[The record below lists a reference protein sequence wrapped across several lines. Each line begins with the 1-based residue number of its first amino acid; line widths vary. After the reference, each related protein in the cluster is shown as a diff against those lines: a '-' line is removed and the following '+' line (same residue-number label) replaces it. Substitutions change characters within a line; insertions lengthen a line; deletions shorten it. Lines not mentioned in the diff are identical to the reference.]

1 MCFFYLVFLV
11 LFHPNFSCFF
21 FFFSSS
27 YHSTHIF
34 DLLFLLQSKFLLL
47 PLLSLLLILQPIPT
61 KTHILTRQTPIEQDV
76 RSRISTFN
84 KKLDYAS
91 DFAEM
96 LRTHLHE
103 RHSTH
108 LEMAIIVLISVEIF
122 FTLLHFVEDHGFGV
136 GSGGSVLNAEVRLG
150 DAEGRMGDDRK

>member
-1 MCFFYLVFLV
+1 LYV
-11 LFHPNFSCFF
+11 LFDFF
-21 FFFSSS
+21 
-27 YHSTHIF
+27 I
-34 DLLFLLQSKFLLL
+34 LLQSK
-47 PLLSLLLILQPIPT
+47 LSFSPSSTSSYPST
-61 KTHILTRQTPIEQDV
+61 ILTRQTPIEQDV